1 MRDFSEM
8 PLPRPRPPAQGG
20 VAAQP
25 VGVPV
30 PASPLPPAMLAPQ
43 QPPRTVPARPG
54 TPPRAPGAGGVDPF
68 GSQPGWNILPEWMR
82 VRVRAG
88 EFDVPGA
95 LQRYQSFLG
104 ANPSA
109 QGNSNPAVR
118 QYFGMPTGGAPASG
132 GGAAMNPPP
141 LPAGGDW
148 GVPPMMGG
156 GYFPGQMPQQQPMGF
171 QQQSFYDPYALY
183 ASQLPLIQQGMHDNL
198 ANAMAG
204 AGFTGNRFGT
214 SAQRVAAQE
223 GVRASNQANA
233 LLMQTLYGQAN
244 ADQDRALQAAG
255 QSMQLGGL
263 LDQMNQ
269 NRFQAL
275 FPMAQWEQGRQDQMA
290 RFFYDD
296 WYRRMMDPLQ
306 LMNQFF
312 GSQGSGSGGVPIQT
326 VTNPGR
332 PGASDTLN
340 ALIPILLG
348 GR

>member
-1 MRDFSEM
+1 M
-8 PLPRPRPPAQGG
+8 
-20 VAAQP
+20 
-25 VGVPV
+25 
-30 PASPLPPAMLAPQ
+30 
-43 QPPRTVPARPG
+43 
-54 TPPRAPGAGGVDPF
+54 
-68 GSQPGWNILPEWMR
+68 
-82 VRVRAG
+82 RAG

-95 LQRYQSFLG
+95 VQRYQGFLG
-104 ANPSA
+104 SNPSA
-109 QGNSNPAVR
+109 QGNANPAVQ
-118 QYFGMPTGGAPASG
+118 QYFGLPPTTGQGMNPQPLPAG
-132 GGAAMNPPP
+132 GGAATMNPLP

-148 GVPPMMGG
+148 GMGGGAG
-156 GYFPGQMPQQQPMGF
+156 GYFPGQAPQPMGF

-214 SAQRVAAQE
+214 SAQRLAAQE

-244 ADQDRALQAAG
+244 ADQDRALQATA

-275 FPMAQWEQGRQDQMA
+275 FPMAQWEQARQDQMA
-290 RFFYDD
+290 RFYYDD

-312 GSQGSGSGGVPIQT
+312 GSQGSGSGGTPIQT

-332 PGASDTLN
+332 PGAADTLG
-340 ALIPILLG
+340 AILPILTGLFG
-348 GR
+348 GG